1 MFVIQ
6 LLSMDTTVIYDFL
19 QELSR
24 CDYIASSGDVI
35 EDFRY
40 NGIMYREG
48 RETYNIKLNSMLMSF
63 KNSLMSI
70 MLSDNH
76 QPVINTIFNEI
87 EKIGKQYYDIPD
99 RDCLTSM
106 EREYQGNNNHSL
118 LKSIREVRF
127 LNEMVEV
134 QRYYVSQ
141 AKEYVTSL
149 LGEEQTKTVVKQQ
162 GDRPVISNDNK
173 EKIIKGVDGLA
184 KYLHIGKTKAQAIIN
199 SKILEDNKIQFYS
212 GGHRFKRD
220 KLDALLEEKPNLF
233 KDITC
238 PHKKV

>member
-1 MFVIQ
+1 MYIQ
-6 LLSMDTTVIYDFL
+6 LLSMDTTVIFDFL

-24 CDYIASSGDVI
+24 CEYIASSGDVI

-48 RETYNIKLNSMLMSF
+48 RETYNIKLNSMLTSF
-63 KNSLMSI
+63 KNSVMEIL
-70 MLSDNH
+70 LTEKH
-76 QPVINTIFNEI
+76 QPIIDTIFNEI
-87 EKIGKQYYDIPD
+87 EKIEEQYYDIPD
-99 RDCLTSM
+99 RDYLRMM
-106 EREYQGNNNHSL
+106 ERDYQGSNNQSL
-118 LKSIREVRF
+118 LKSIREARF

-162 GDRPVISNDNK
+162 DEPPVISDGNK